1 MNKKQLDS
9 LSSSLSK
16 AINPAARKIEATAK
30 ILERIEPLLV
40 LSQPS
45 QQLAD
50 PVPGRGDNVEADAN
64 RHSPLRSEAVDA
76 AVENTLAKMTT
87 VAKTEAS
94 PTPMAT
100 VVKMATVA
108 EFATDANL
116 TTMDNLAT
124 LDKLTGVK
132 GELRIPN
139 ANWVTAAATD

>member
-16 AINPAARKIEATAK
+16 AINPAARKIEATGR
-30 ILERIEPLLV
+30 ILERVEPLPV
-40 LSQPS
+40 LSTFPQEI
-45 QQLAD
+45 AD
-50 PVPGRGDNVEADAN
+50 PVAGRGDNVEAHAH
-64 RHSPLRSEAVDA
+64 RQSPLRSEAVYA
-76 AVENTLAKMTT
+76 AVENTPAKMTT

-108 EFATDANL
+108 ELATHANL
-116 TTMDNLAT
+116 TTVDNLAT
-124 LDKLTGVK
+124 LDKFTEVK

-139 ANWVTAAATD
+139 TILDSL